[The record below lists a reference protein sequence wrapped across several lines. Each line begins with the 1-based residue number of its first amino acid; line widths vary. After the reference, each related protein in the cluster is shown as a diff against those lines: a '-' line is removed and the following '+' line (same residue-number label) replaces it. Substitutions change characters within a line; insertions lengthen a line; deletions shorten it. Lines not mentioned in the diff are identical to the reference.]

1 MYKNLSEIELVEEAI
16 KNGEGKLG
24 KGGSLIVFTG
34 EKTGRSPKD
43 KHVVR
48 EKDTEEKI
56 WWENNR
62 PMTPNHFNILHKDML
77 EHQKGKR
84 CYSQDLQAAMDTN
97 EFFNIEVTTELAW
110 HSLFIRHLLKVPS
123 EKSLNNFKPDFKIL
137 NCPSF
142 FSSPDRHG
150 RVDQD

>member
-1 MYKNLSEIELVEEAI
+1 MNEIELIEEAL

-43 KHVVR
+43 KHVVK
-48 EKDTEEKI
+48 EKSTEDMI

-62 PMTPNHFNILHKDML
+62 PMLADHFDTLHRDML
-77 EHQKGKR
+77 EHQEGKR
-84 CYSQDLQAAMDTN
+84 FYSQALQASTNTN

-123 EKSLNNFKPDFKIL
+123 EKFLDNFIYIFHA
-137 NCPSF
+137 
-142 FSSPDRHG
+142 FSCQS
-150 RVDQD
+150 

>member
-1 MYKNLSEIELVEEAI
+1 MNEIELVEEAI

-43 KHVVR
+43 KHIVR
-48 EKDTEEKI
+48 EESTADKI

-62 PMTPNHFNILHKDML
+62 SMSSSHFETLHKDML
-77 EHQKGKR
+77 KHQKGRK
-84 CYSQDLQAAMDTN
+84 CYSQALQASMNTN
-97 EFFNIEVTTELAW
+97 EFLNIEVTTELAW

-123 EKSLNNFKPDFKIL
+123 TGP
-137 NCPSF
+137 
-142 FSSPDRHG
+142 
-150 RVDQD
+150 

>member
-16 KNGEGKLG
+16 KNSEGKLG

-48 EKDTEEKI
+48 EKNTEEKI

-62 PMTPNHFNILHKDML
+62 PMSPAHFNVLHEDML

-84 CYSQDLQAAMDTN
+84 CYSQALQASMNTN

-110 HSLFIRHLLKVPS
+110 HSLFIRHLLKV
-123 EKSLNNFKPDFKIL
+123 
-137 NCPSF
+137 
-142 FSSPDRHG
+142 
-150 RVDQD
+150 

>member
-16 KNGEGKLG
+16 KNREGKLG

-48 EKDTEEKI
+48 EKNTEEKI

-62 PMTPNHFNILHKDML
+62 PMSPAHFNILHEDML
-77 EHQKGKR
+77 EYPWQDWALLAIRPLAKVQ
-84 CYSQDLQAAMDTN
+84 SQ
-97 EFFNIEVTTELAW
+97 
-110 HSLFIRHLLKVPS
+110 H
-123 EKSLNNFKPDFKIL
+123 
-137 NCPSF
+137 
-142 FSSPDRHG
+142 
-150 RVDQD
+150 